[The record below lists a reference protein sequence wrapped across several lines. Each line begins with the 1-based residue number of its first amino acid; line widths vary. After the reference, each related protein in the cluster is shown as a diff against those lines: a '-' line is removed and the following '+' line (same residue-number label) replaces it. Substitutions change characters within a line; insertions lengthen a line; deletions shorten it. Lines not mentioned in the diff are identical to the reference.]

1 MSPFEL
7 IIKTRRIRRLKKWL
21 IIGIPLILAL
31 VGSAIYIT
39 KFYPG
44 KEVKVV
50 KEHSTSN
57 EEQPVAEV
65 DVEVDEN
72 ENIALTN
79 EAIKETHDTLNSLV
93 GWGKAE
99 KFSFK
104 SNKKKLDSLYN
115 DIELIIIYAKTDTV
129 KSDMQNALDA
139 LEKAMKNED
148 NNGLIVVHRIVH
160 DLDGYLNDNPLD
172 GKVWGYTETVSGNAK
187 KALKYIQ

>member
-1 MSPFEL
+1 M
-7 IIKTRRIRRLKKWL
+7 KKWL
-21 IIGIPLILAL
+21 IIGIPLILVL

-79 EAIKETHDTLNSLV
+79 EAIKETHDRLNSLV

-104 SNKKKLDSLYN
+104 SNKEKLDSLYN

-148 NNGLIVVHRIVH
+148 INGLIVVHRIVH